1 MSSEIFF
8 SSLEIKLLII
18 IFLLLNILLKSVLE
32 LSLFFNK
39 EENNTFISLVSF
51 ISDTITLLSSIIILS
66 VNLSFSRISF
76 NFFSLSFFY
85 FFQVCIFP
93 EHISTLM

>member
-8 SSLEIKLLII
+8 SFLEIKLLII
-18 IFLLLNILLKSVLE
+18 VFLLLNILLKSVLE
-32 LSLFFNK
+32 SSLFFSK
-39 EENNTFISLVSF
+39 EENNTFISLASF
-51 ISDTITLLSSIIILS
+51 ISDTITLLSSIFILS

-76 NFFSLSFFY
+76 NFSSLSFFY